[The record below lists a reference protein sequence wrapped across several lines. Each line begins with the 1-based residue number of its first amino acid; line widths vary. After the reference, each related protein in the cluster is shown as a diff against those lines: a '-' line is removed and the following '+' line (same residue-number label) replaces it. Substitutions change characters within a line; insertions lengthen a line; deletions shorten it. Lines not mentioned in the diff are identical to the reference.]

1 MVSYADLDPMAPFA
15 TVFTDK
21 NMEWA
26 AKIVSVGALF
36 GEEWEVW
43 IWEVWISPPN
53 NWEWATL
60 PP

>member
-43 IWEVWISPPN
+43 TEGKYGCMGSVD
-53 NWEWATL
+53 
-60 PP
+60 